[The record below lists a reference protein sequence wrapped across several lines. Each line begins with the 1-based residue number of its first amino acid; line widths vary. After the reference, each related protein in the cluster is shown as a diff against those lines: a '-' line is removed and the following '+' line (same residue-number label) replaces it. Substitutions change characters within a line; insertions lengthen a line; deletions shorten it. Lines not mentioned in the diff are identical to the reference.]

1 MDPPPS
7 RDGDVDYCHA
17 ACRSDVGKSLRM
29 NVLGIR
35 RHSGKF
41 IGLQPELL
49 QPAIHG
55 AAGQPER
62 LRRRLHAAAVVGLFA
77 APSAQAQEY
86 PNVSGLT
93 AFTPEA
99 NFMSLP
105 GVLRWKHYQA
115 TGQWISRDEAVQAA
129 RGQGAAV

>member
-1 MDPPPS
+1 M
-7 RDGDVDYCHA
+7 RKLILVA
-17 ACRSDVGKSLRM
+17 FVA
-29 NVLGIR
+29 
-35 RHSGKF
+35 
-41 IGLQPELL
+41 
-49 QPAIHG
+49 
-55 AAGQPER
+55 
-62 LRRRLHAAAVVGLFA
+62 AAAVVGLFA

-129 RGQGAAV
+129 RGQGAPV

>member
-1 MDPPPS
+1 M
-7 RDGDVDYCHA
+7 RKLIIATFVVA
-17 ACRSDVGKSLRM
+17 TV
-29 NVLGIR
+29 
-35 RHSGKF
+35 
-41 IGLQPELL
+41 
-49 QPAIHG
+49 
-55 AAGQPER
+55 
-62 LRRRLHAAAVVGLFA
+62 AVASLFA

-86 PNVSGLT
+86 PSVSGLT